1 MASTKLGTLLKQ
13 ARTDAGLTQAA
24 LAKKAGGGLTAA
36 QISKAERGEDTLTQD
51 QLKRI
56 AKATGVTQASLL
68 EASRA
73 PTQTVLGAALSST
86 RTAAAKTAPAKST
99 AKAAPAKSTAKKTS
113 ATKTAATKTAAPK
126 TPANADSTMK
136 VTAAERKL
144 VELYRAATGNQK
156 KAAVKVLRGE
166 ADSLV
171 DDILGSGGMAGQ
183 IGGALEDLLGN
194 LIGGR

>member
-86 RTAAAKTAPAKST
+86 RTAAAKTAPSKST

-113 ATKTAATKTAAPK
+113 ATKTAATKTA
-126 TPANADSTMK
+126 ANADSTMK

-166 ADSLV
+166 ADNLV

-194 LIGGR
+194 LLNH

>member
-113 ATKTAATKTAAPK
+113 TAKTAAPK

-171 DDILGSGGMAGQ
+171 DDILSSGGMAGQ

>member
-1 MASTKLGTLLKQ
+1 
-13 ARTDAGLTQAA
+13 
-24 LAKKAGGGLTAA
+24 
-36 QISKAERGEDTLTQD
+36 
-51 QLKRI
+51 
-56 AKATGVTQASLL
+56 
-68 EASRA
+68 
-73 PTQTVLGAALSST
+73 
-86 RTAAAKTAPAKST
+86 
-99 AKAAPAKSTAKKTS
+99 
-113 ATKTAATKTAAPK
+113 
-126 TPANADSTMK
+126 MK

>member
-86 RTAAAKTAPAKST
+86 RTAAAKTAPSKST

-113 ATKTAATKTAAPK
+113 ATKTAATKTA
-126 TPANADSTMK
+126 ANADSTMK

-194 LIGGR
+194 LLNH

>member
-99 AKAAPAKSTAKKTS
+99 ANAAPAKSTAKKTS
-113 ATKTAATKTAAPK
+113 AAKTAAPK

>member
-99 AKAAPAKSTAKKTS
+99 AKAAPAKSTAKKT
-113 ATKTAATKTAAPK
+113 TAAKSAAPK

>member
-99 AKAAPAKSTAKKTS
+99 AKKTS

-194 LIGGR
+194 LIGDR